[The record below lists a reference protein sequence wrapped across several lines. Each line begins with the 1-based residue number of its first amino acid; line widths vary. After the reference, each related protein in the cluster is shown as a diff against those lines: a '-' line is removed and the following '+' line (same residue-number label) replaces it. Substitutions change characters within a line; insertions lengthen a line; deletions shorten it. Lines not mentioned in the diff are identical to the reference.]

1 MTCVKKYNSKNHKL
15 TCDTDFNTV
24 WSKLTV
30 MTKLNH
36 LKNNN
41 DQIERKKT

>member
-1 MTCVKKYNSKNHKL
+1 L
-15 TCDTDFNTV
+15 TRNIDFNIV

-36 LKNNN
+36 F
-41 DQIERKKT
+41 